1 MRKVLLL
8 GVLILASLVVKSQ
21 QTVMVLVRHAEKM
34 ADGSKDPGLTTA
46 GQARAVRL
54 KEMLASQ
61 EVAAIFSTPYNR
73 TKSTV
78 APLALDKSLVI
89 KEYKP
94 FAEGFLEKLN
104 VEYQGQTV
112 VIVGHSNTIPAMVN
126 QLIGEEKY
134 ADLSDMDYGNLFVV
148 TIHSSGEG
156 KEVVLQY

>member
-78 APLALDKSLVI
+78 APLALDKALVI